1 MDTINFWSRIKY
13 FHDFFSSARNYQKS
27 SYIMRSSKKWSI
39 LWDFLVGMEFDWCFQ
54 FCSKLPETAR
64 NVKNLQKVI
73 DFVGFPGIDGIRSMC
88 HFCSK
93 LSEIASNVKNLEE
106 VIDFVGFPGI
116 DGIWSMCQ
124 FCSKLSEMLRISKKW
139 SILWDFLV

>member
-1 MDTINFWSRIKY
+1 
-13 FHDFFSSARNYQKS
+13 
-27 SYIMRSSKKWSI
+27 
-39 LWDFLVGMEFDWCFQ
+39 MEFDRCFQ

-64 NVKNLQKVI
+64 NVKNIKKVI

-93 LSEIASNVKNLEE
+93 LSEIASNVKNLEK

-116 DGIWSMCQ
+116 DGIRSDWSAASWGDTQIGLKSSRWQNRYADSDAGHTHSGRNM
-124 FCSKLSEMLRISKKW
+124 EPGPT
-139 SILWDFLV
+139 